1 MHTQP
6 AVKDIMQE
14 AKYSVQP
21 DTPVYE
27 ALDLLIA
34 KKVSGIPVLDNDHLV
49 GFLTEKDC
57 LRLQA
62 TAHMYN
68 MTGRKVRDIMS
79 SINETLKPSN
89 TLLTAAQVFLTCNF
103 AALPVIEDGELVG
116 SINRQCVIHAISKWN
131 HDRGLDFAHEK
142 KAQDMVDHPSSIEN
156 MQNLANCASREQM
169 ASVLRNRD

>member
-1 MHTQP
+1 
-6 AVKDIMQE
+6 MQE
-14 AKYSVQP
+14 TKHHVRP

-34 KKVSGIPVLDNDHLV
+34 KKLSGIPVLDGDHLV

-62 TAHMYN
+62 TTHMYN

-79 SINETLKPSN
+79 SINETLHPAN
-89 TLLTAAQVFLTCNF
+89 DLLSAAQVFLTCNF
-103 AALPVIEDGELVG
+103 AALPVIEGGKLVG
-116 SINRQCVIHAISKWN
+116 SITRQSIILAVQQWH

-142 KAQDMVDHPSSIEN
+142 KAIQMVDNPSSIEN
-156 MQNLANCASREQM
+156 MQHLANNSSREQM
-169 ASVLRNRD
+169 ASVLRNRE

>member
-6 AVKDIMQE
+6 TVKDIMQE

-27 ALDLLIA
+27 AFNLLIA

-57 LRLQA
+57 LYLQA

-68 MTGRKVRDIMS
+68 MTDRKVIDIMS
-79 SINETLKPSN
+79 AINETLKPSN
-89 TLLTAAQVFLTCNF
+89 TLLT
-103 AALPVIEDGELVG
+103 
-116 SINRQCVIHAISKWN
+116 
-131 HDRGLDFAHEK
+131 
-142 KAQDMVDHPSSIEN
+142 MPSFFKLQFCCI
-156 MQNLANCASREQM
+156 AYY
-169 ASVLRNRD
+169 